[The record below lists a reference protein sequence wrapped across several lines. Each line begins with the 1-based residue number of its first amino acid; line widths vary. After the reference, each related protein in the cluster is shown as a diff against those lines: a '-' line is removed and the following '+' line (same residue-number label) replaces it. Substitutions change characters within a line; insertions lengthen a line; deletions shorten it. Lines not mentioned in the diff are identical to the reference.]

1 MSKICIVLPTYNE
14 AANLPKLV
22 KKLENIIT
30 KDELK
35 IVVVDDNSPDGTS
48 EIAEK
53 LNTQYGNIV
62 VYHRPEKLGIG
73 SAMLD
78 GMKIALSFPDTQFI
92 VTMDADFS
100 HDPEDIPRLLRA
112 AEKVD
117 FVQASRYIKGGKII
131 GWNRFRRLESFA
143 ANTLCNLLLRTHI
156 KEHTTSFRVYSRRC
170 VVAIVKNAH
179 SKKFEFAIEFILIA
193 KDHNFAIKEVPIA
206 FTERAYGK
214 SKLKISDV
222 FWWFFF
228 LAKTFLSRLSEKPG
242 LKQLR

>member
-14 AANLPKLV
+14 AGNLPKLIGEIESI
-22 KKLENIIT
+22 LT

-53 LNTQYGNIV
+53 LNTQYGNV
-62 VYHRPEKLGIG
+62 VIHRRPGKLGIG

-100 HDPEDIPRLLRA
+100 HDPKDIPRLLRA

-117 FVQASRYIKGGKII
+117 FVQASRYVKGGKII
-131 GWNRFRRLESFA
+131 GWSRFRRLESFA
-143 ANTLCNLLLRTHI
+143 ANTLCNLLFRTRI

-170 VVAIVKNAH
+170 AAAIVKNAH
-179 SKKFEFAIEFILIA
+179 AKKFEFAIEFILIT
-193 KDHNFAIKEVPIA
+193 KDHGFAIKEVPIT
-206 FTERAYGK
+206 FIDRAYGK

-228 LAKTFLSRLSEKPG
+228 LAKTFLLRLSGKPG
-242 LKQLR
+242 PEQLR

>member
-14 AANLPKLV
+14 AGNLPKLI
-22 KKLENIIT
+22 KELESILT

-35 IVVVDDNSPDGTS
+35 IVIVDDNSPDGTS
-48 EIAEK
+48 ELAER

-62 VYHRPEKLGIG
+62 IHRRPGKLGIG

-100 HDPEDIPRLLRA
+100 HDPKDIPRLLLRA
-112 AEKVD
+112 KKVD

-131 GWNRFRRLESFA
+131 GWSRFRRLESFV
-143 ANTLCNLLLRTHI
+143 ANTLCNFLFRTHI
-156 KEHTTSFRVYSRRC
+156 REHTTSFRVYSRRC
-170 VVAIVKNAH
+170 AAAIVKNARA
-179 SKKFEFAIEFILIA
+179 KKFEFAIEFILIT
-193 KDHNFAIKEVPIA
+193 KDHDFTIEEVPIT
-206 FTERAYGK
+206 FIERAYGK

-228 LAKTFLSRLSEKPG
+228 LAKTFLLRLAEEPG
-242 LKQLR
+242 LKQL

>member
-14 AANLPKLV
+14 VANLPKLIGEIESI
-22 KKLENIIT
+22 LT

-53 LNTQYGNIV
+53 LNTQYGNIIV
-62 VYHRPEKLGIG
+62 HRRPGKLGIG
-73 SAMLD
+73 SAILD
-78 GMKIALSFPDTQFI
+78 GMKIALSFPDTQLI

-100 HDPEDIPRLLRA
+100 HDPKYIPRLLSA

-117 FVQASRYIKGGKII
+117 FVQGSRYIKGGKII
-131 GWNRFRRLESFA
+131 GWSRFRRLESFA

-156 KEHTTSFRVYSRRC
+156 KEHTTYFRVYSRRC
-170 VVAIVKNAH
+170 ADAIVKNAL
-179 SKKFEFAIEFILIA
+179 SKKFEFAIESILIA
-193 KDHNFAIKEVPIA
+193 KDHNFTIKEVPIT
-206 FTERAYGK
+206 FINRAYGK

-222 FWWFFF
+222 FWWFFYLMKAF
-228 LAKTFLSRLSEKPG
+228 LLRLSEKQG